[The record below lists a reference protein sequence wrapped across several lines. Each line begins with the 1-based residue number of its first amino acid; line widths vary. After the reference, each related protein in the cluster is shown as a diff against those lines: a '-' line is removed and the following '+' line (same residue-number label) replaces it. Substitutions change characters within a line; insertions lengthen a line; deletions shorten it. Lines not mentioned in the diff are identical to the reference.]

1 MTTKTII
8 APGFYTAKP
17 TAWGI
22 KTVGEKNTLVAYVT
36 LAIIG
41 GEHDGIEVSYNGYL
55 TDKTLTRTLEA
66 LAVMGFTDTTLDR
79 FNEGAFAGALNATKS
94 VRIRIKE
101 EEYNGKTYTKVAGI
115 YAPRDGVAQAAV
127 SKAMLPNIS
136 GAMMALK
143 AEGKVGAAKAQ
154 AVAAGGADDLPF

>member
-17 TAWGI
+17 TSWGI
-22 KTVGEKNTLVAYVT
+22 KTVGEKNTLVAYVSFT
-36 LAIIG
+36 IIG
-41 GEHDGIEVSYNGYL
+41 GDHDGAEVGYNGYL
-55 TDKTLTRTLEA
+55 TEKTLTRTLES

-101 EEYNGKTYTKVAGI
+101 EEYNGKSYTKVAGI
-115 YAPRDGVAQAAV
+115 YEPKDSAAQAAV

-143 AEGKVGAAKAQ
+143 AEGKVGAEK
-154 AVAAGGADDLPF
+154 VVVTSGGADDLPF